1 MMRLDH
7 LAVSAMTLE
16 DGVAHVE
23 AALGVTL
30 APGGQHPH
38 MATHNRLLG
47 LGDVYLEVIAPDP
60 SARHPAWPRWFD
72 LDRFSG
78 APRLTN
84 WVAACDD
91 LAAELAAGPDGLGLP
106 VALSRGDLRWT
117 MAVPP
122 TGRLPFDGAFPALIQ
137 WEGDVHPVQRLPDAG
152 LRLLRLDI
160 VHPQAA
166 ALRKA
171 LAGRLQD
178 TRVVIVQGPEK
189 ALQASFSTPAGTRR
203 L

>member
-7 LAVSAMTLE
+7 LALSALTLE
-16 DGVAHVE
+16 DGVAHVG

-30 APGGQHPH
+30 AAGGQHPQ

-47 LGDVYLEVIAPDP
+47 LGDVYLEVIAADP
-60 SARHPAWPRWFD
+60 SAKRPAWPRWFD

-91 LAAELAAGPDGLGLP
+91 LAAELAAGPEGLGLP

-122 TGRLPFDGAFPALIQ
+122 TGRLPFDDAFPALIR
-137 WEGDVHPVQRLPDAG
+137 WDGTVHPVQRLPDAG
-152 LRLLRLDI
+152 VRLLRLDI

-189 ALQASFSTPAGTRR
+189 ALQANFSTPGGMRR